1 MDSKRQPATTITNR
15 TGSSE
20 RGRNVAG
27 GRRATKKDMANNEI
41 NDSNG
46 TVENKNKEEVNV
58 LRTRS
63 GRTRTTTLPSIATT
77 SRKKASTLTPTK
89 PSSVETA
96 IKVNSDVSLEASQ
109 SKEDAVATIAA
120 DIQPDKVYSYNT
132 NEWYEYINKFT

>member
-1 MDSKRQPATTITNR
+1 MDSKRQPATTLSNR

-20 RGRNVAG
+20 KGRNVAG

-41 NDSNG
+41 SDSNG

-77 SRKKASTLTPTK
+77 SRKKANTSTPTK
-89 PSSVETA
+89 LSSAETA
-96 IKVNSDVSLEASQ
+96 IKVNNDVSLEVSQ
-109 SKEDAVATIAA
+109 NKEDEVATTAA
-120 DIQPDKVYSYNT
+120 EKVF
-132 NEWYEYINKFT
+132 YIIMKNGVCRNNY